1 MKKEGRLR
9 EKFPASRL
17 AGIACMVAATSV
29 FATMDALVKW
39 LVAAYPVI
47 QVMAF
52 RSAFAL
58 VVVVP
63 MLWVG
68 GFGQLATGRKWAHL
82 LRSLIGLI
90 AIGCFFQA
98 LDDLPLAQV
107 TGIFFAAPLMMTA
120 LSVPL
125 LKEKVGPR
133 RWAAV
138 AVGFLGVLLIV
149 RPDRAVLNGGMVAA
163 LAGTVL
169 YAVVMVLIRDMS
181 RTEKTVTIV
190 FWFTVSSTLVSGALA
205 PWHWV
210 APTGRDV
217 ALLAAVGL
225 LGGAGQLLATQAV
238 RLAPVSVVA
247 PFDYLHLVFAT
258 GYGWVL
264 WRDWPSLST
273 LAGSAVIMVC
283 GLYVLHREARGR
295 GD

>member
-1 MKKEGRLR
+1 MASPANLIRQRLV
-9 EKFPASRL
+9 
-17 AGIACMVAATSV
+17 GIACMVAAASV
-29 FATMDALVKW
+29 FATMDAVVKW
-39 LVAAYPVI
+39 LVASYPVI
-47 QVMAF
+47 EIMAF

-58 VVVVP
+58 VPVLP
-63 MLWVG
+63 LLWIG
-68 GFGQLATGRKWAHL
+68 GLGQLATGRKWAHG
-82 LRSLIGLI
+82 LRALIGLI
-90 AIGCFFQA
+90 AIACFFQA
-98 LDDLPLAQV
+98 LDALPLAQV

-120 LSVPL
+120 LSVPI

-138 AVGFLGVLLIV
+138 AVGFGGVLLIV
-149 RPDRAVLNGGMVAA
+149 RPDSVQLNGGMVAA
-163 LAGTVL
+163 LVGTML

-190 FWFTVSSTLVSGALA
+190 FWFSVATTVVTGAMA

-210 APTGRDV
+210 APSGLDF

-238 RLAPVSVVA
+238 RLAPVSILA

-258 GYGWVL
+258 AYGWAL
-264 WRDWPSLST
+264 WQDWPTPST
-273 LAGSAVIMVC
+273 LVGSAIIMAC
-283 GLYVLHREARGR
+283 GLYLLKREAGGR

>member
-1 MKKEGRLR
+1 MEGIAAPARTRLT
-9 EKFPASRL
+9 
-17 AGIACMVAATSV
+17 GIACMVGAASV

-39 LVAAYPVI
+39 LVAGYPVV

-58 VVVVP
+58 LLVLP
-63 MLWVG
+63 ILWAG
-68 GFGQLATGRKWAHL
+68 GLGQMATRRPWAHL
-82 LRSLIGLI
+82 LRSLIGLV

-98 LDDLPLAQV
+98 LESLPLAQV

-120 LSVPL
+120 LSVPI
-125 LKEKVGPR
+125 LKERVGPR

-149 RPDRAVLNGGMVAA
+149 RPDHAVLSGGMAAA

-190 FWFTVSSTLVSGALA
+190 FWFSLSSTLVSGAMV

-210 APTGRDV
+210 APSELDF

-238 RLAPVSVVA
+238 RMAPVSLVA

-258 GYGWVL
+258 AYGWAL
-264 WRDWPSLST
+264 WRDWPAAST

-283 GLYVLHREARGR
+283 GLYVLHREAKGR

>member
-1 MKKEGRLR
+1 MVDVVSAKMPAPRLV
-9 EKFPASRL
+9 
-17 AGIACMVAATSV
+17 GIACMVGAASV

-39 LVAAYPVI
+39 LVADYPVI
-47 QVMAF
+47 QVIAF

-58 VVVVP
+58 VVVLPV
-63 MLWVG
+63 LWISG
-68 GFGQLATGRKWAHL
+68 LGQVATQRKWAHL

-90 AIGCFFQA
+90 AIACFFQA
-98 LDDLPLAQV
+98 LNDLPLAQV

-125 LKEKVGPR
+125 LKERVGPR

-138 AVGFLGVLLIV
+138 AAGFLGVLLIV
-149 RPDRAVLNGGMVAA
+149 RPDRAMLNSGMVAA

-169 YAVVMVLIRDMS
+169 YALVMVLIRDMS

-190 FWFTVSSTLVSGALA
+190 FWFSLSSTLVSGAMA
-205 PWHWV
+205 PWHWL
-210 APTGRDV
+210 PPSGLDF

-238 RLAPVSVVA
+238 RMTPVSVVA

-258 GYGWVL
+258 GYGWAL

-273 LAGSAVIMVC
+273 LAGSAVIMAC
-283 GLYVLHREARGR
+283 GLYVLHREAQGR